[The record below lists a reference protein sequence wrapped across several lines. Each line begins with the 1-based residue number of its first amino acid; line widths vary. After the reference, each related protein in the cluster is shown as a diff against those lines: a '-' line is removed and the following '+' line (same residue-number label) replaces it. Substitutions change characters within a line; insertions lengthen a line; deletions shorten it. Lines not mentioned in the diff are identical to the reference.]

1 MMSGSSLFAFV
12 LFVFAT
18 SATPGP
24 NNVMLLASGVNF
36 GVRATLPHLLGIS
49 SGVAM
54 MLVAVALGL
63 SQVFADAPHAHGILR
78 WVGAAYLLYLAL
90 RLALST
96 SAADH
101 DAGKRSQPMGF
112 WSAVAF
118 QWVNP
123 KAWIM
128 VLGACSSYL
137 PSDSSLAMVA
147 GFSLLFALINMPSAG
162 MWAVFGQHL
171 RQFLGESRRRRRFN
185 LGMAALLVLSLWP
198 VLGASAPAG
207 ALH

>member
-1 MMSGSSLFAFV
+1 MSGSTLLAFA

-49 SGVAM
+49 SGVAL

-63 SQVFADAPHAHGILR
+63 SQVFADAPHAYGILR
-78 WVGAAYLLYLAL
+78 WVGGAYLLYLAL

-96 SAADH
+96 GTTEQ
-101 DAGKRSQPMGF
+101 DAGRRSRPMGF

-162 MWAVFGQHL
+162 MWAVFGQQL
-171 RQFLGESRRRRRFN
+171 RHFLGEARRRRQFN
-185 LGMAALLVLSLWP
+185 IGMAALLVLSLWP
-198 VLGASAPAG
+198 ILNASAAG
-207 ALH
+207 AAH